1 MSSSAKTFPAWAFF
15 SLLSNL
21 ILLLAVILLIGKQQ
35 NFAAF
40 FGNAVSPSPEPITT
54 TQAQQVATPQLGKRH
69 KLDYQKWVNILK
81 QEAEVVAE
89 NKPRNLTIMAGDS
102 LSLWFPSELLPNNK
116 TWLNQGISGEKTAGL
131 LKRLNLFDKTT
142 PESIFV
148 MIGINDLIAGVND
161 ETILENQRQILNYL
175 REQHPKAKIV
185 VQSILPHQGEQATW
199 EGKEKLLAIP
209 NSRIRNLNQ
218 QLRTIAAKEDVKYL
232 NLYPLFANKQGSLRS
247 KFTTDGLHLN
257 PNGYLVWSSA
267 LQLTANSYQLTVN
280 SQQSTVN
287 R

>member
-1 MSSSAKTFPAWAFF
+1 VSRIAKTFPAWAFF
-15 SLLSNL
+15 SLLSNV

-35 NFAAF
+35 
-40 FGNAVSPSPEPITT
+40 AVSAFLANALSPTPQPTPK
-54 TQAQQVATPQLGKRH
+54 TQTQQAAAPQLGKRH
-69 KLDYQKWVNILK
+69 KFDYQTWVNILQ
-81 QEAEVVAE
+81 QEAEVAAQK
-89 NKPRNLTIMAGDS
+89 KPRNLTVMAGDS
-102 LSLWFPSELLPNNK
+102 LSLWFPSELLPDNK

-142 PESIFV
+142 PQSIFV

-161 ETILENQRQILNYL
+161 ETILDNQRQILNYL
-175 REQHPKAKIV
+175 RKKHPKAQIV
-185 VQSILPHQGEQATW
+185 VQSILPHQGSQATW

-232 NLYPLFANKQGSLRS
+232 NLHPLFADKQGNLRS
-247 KFTTDGLHLN
+247 NFTTDGLHLN

-267 LQLTANSYQLTVN
+267 LQLTVN
-280 SQQSTVN
+280 SQQ
-287 R
+287 

>member
-15 SLLSNL
+15 SLLSNV

-40 FGNAVSPSPEPITT
+40 FGNTVSPSPEPIPT

-69 KLDYQKWVNILK
+69 KFDYQKWVNILK

-89 NKPRNLTIMAGDS
+89 NKPQNLTVMAGDS

-161 ETILENQRQILNYL
+161 ATILENQRQILNYL
-175 REQHPKAKIV
+175 REKHPKAKIV

-232 NLYPLFANKQGSLRS
+232 NLYPLFADKQGNLRS

-267 LQLTANSYQLTVN
+267 LQLTVN
-280 SQQSTVN
+280 SEQ
-287 R
+287 

>member
-15 SLLSNL
+15 SLLSNV

-35 NFAAF
+35 DFAAF
-40 FGNAVSPSPEPITT
+40 FGNTVSPSPEPIPT
-54 TQAQQVATPQLGKRH
+54 TQAQQVVTPQLGKRH

-89 NKPRNLTIMAGDS
+89 KKPRNLTIMAGDS
-102 LSLWFPSELLPNNK
+102 LSLWFPSELLPDNK

-148 MIGINDLIAGVND
+148 MVGINDLIAGVND
-161 ETILENQRQILNYL
+161 ATILENQRQILNYL
-175 REQHPKAKIV
+175 REKHPKSKIV

-232 NLYPLFANKQGSLRS
+232 NLYPLFADKQGNLRS

-267 LQLTANSYQLTVN
+267 LQLTVSSEQ
-280 SQQSTVN
+280 
-287 R
+287 

>member
-15 SLLSNL
+15 SLLSNV
-21 ILLLAVILLIGKQQ
+21 ILLLAVILLIAKQQ

-40 FGNAVSPSPEPITT
+40 FSNAVSPVPEPIPT

-69 KLDYQKWVNILK
+69 KFDYQKWVNILK

-89 NKPRNLTIMAGDS
+89 KKPRNLTIMAGDS

-161 ETILENQRQILNYL
+161 ETILENQRKTMTYL
-175 REQHPKAKIV
+175 RKKHPKAQIV
-185 VQSILPHQGEQATW
+185 VQSILPHQGKEATW
-199 EGKEKLLAIP
+199 EGKAKLLAIP

-232 NLYPLFANKQGSLRS
+232 NLYPLFADKQGNLKSN
-247 KFTTDGLHLN
+247 FTTDGLHLN

-267 LQLTANSYQLTVN
+267 LQLTANSEQ
-280 SQQSTVN
+280 
-287 R
+287 

>member
-15 SLLSNL
+15 SLLSNV
-21 ILLLAVILLIGKQQ
+21 ILLLAVILLIGKQEAV
-35 NFAAF
+35 NAF
-40 FGNAVSPSPEPITT
+40 FANALSPTPEATPK
-54 TQAQQVATPQLGKRH
+54 TQTQQAVAPQLGKRH
-69 KLDYQKWVNILK
+69 KLDYQKWVNILE
-81 QEAEVVAE
+81 QEAEVAAQK
-89 NKPRNLTIMAGDS
+89 KPRNLTVMAGDS
-102 LSLWFPSELLPNNK
+102 LSLWFPSELLPDNK

-142 PESIFV
+142 PQSIFL

-161 ETILENQRQILNYL
+161 ETILDNQRQILNYL
-175 REQHPKAKIV
+175 RKNHPKAQIV
-185 VQSILPHQGEQATW
+185 VQSILPHQGEEATW

-232 NLYPLFANKQGSLRS
+232 NLYPLFADKQGNLKSN
-247 KFTTDGLHLN
+247 FTTDGLHLN

-267 LQLTANSYQLTVN
+267 LQLTVN
-280 SQQSTVN
+280 SEQ
-287 R
+287 

>member
-15 SLLSNL
+15 SLLSNV
-21 ILLLAVILLIGKQQ
+21 ILLLAVILLIAKQQ
-35 NFAAF
+35 NFTAF
-40 FGNAVSPSPEPITT
+40 FGNAVAPSPQPIPT

-69 KLDYQKWVNILK
+69 KFDYQKWVNILK

-89 NKPRNLTIMAGDS
+89 KKPRNLTIMAGDS
-102 LSLWFPSELLPNNK
+102 LSLWFPSELLPDNK

-148 MIGINDLIAGVND
+148 MVGINDLIAGVND
-161 ETILENQRQILNYL
+161 ATILENQRQILNYL
-175 REQHPKAKIV
+175 REKHPKSKIV

-232 NLYPLFANKQGSLRS
+232 NLYPLFADKQGNLRS

-267 LQLTANSYQLTVN
+267 LQLTVSSEQ
-280 SQQSTVN
+280 
-287 R
+287 

>member
-15 SLLSNL
+15 SLLSNV

-40 FGNAVSPSPEPITT
+40 FGNAFSPSPEPIPA

-89 NKPRNLTIMAGDS
+89 KKPRNLTIMAGDS

-161 ETILENQRQILNYL
+161 ATILENQRQILNYL

-232 NLYPLFANKQGSLRS
+232 NLYPLFADKQGNLRS

-267 LQLTANSYQLTVN
+267 LQLTVSSEQ
-280 SQQSTVN
+280 
-287 R
+287 

>member
-15 SLLSNL
+15 SLLSNV
-21 ILLLAVILLIGKQQ
+21 ILLLAVILLIAKQQ
-35 NFAAF
+35 NLTAF
-40 FGNAVSPSPEPITT
+40 FGNAVSPSPQPIPN
-54 TQAQQVATPQLGKRH
+54 TQAQQVASPQLGKRH
-69 KLDYQKWVNILK
+69 KFDYQKWVNILR

-89 NKPRNLTIMAGDS
+89 KKPRNLTVMAGDS
-102 LSLWFPSELLPNNK
+102 LSLWFPSKLLPDKK

-161 ETILENQRQILNYL
+161 ETILKNKRQILNYL
-175 REQHPKAKIV
+175 REKHPKAQIV

-199 EGKEKLLAIP
+199 EGKDKLLAIP

-218 QLRTIAAKEDVKYL
+218 QLQTIAAKEDVEYL
-232 NLYPLFANKQGSLRS
+232 NLYPLFADKQGNLKS
-247 KFTTDGLHLN
+247 KFTTDGLHLS
-257 PNGYLVWSSA
+257 PDGYLVWSSA
-267 LQLTANSYQLTVN
+267 LQLTVN
-280 SQQSTVN
+280 SEQ
-287 R
+287 

>member
-1 MSSSAKTFPAWAFF
+1 MIQIYKRISPLPVSSSAKTFPAWAFF
-15 SLLSNL
+15 SLLSNV

-40 FGNAVSPSPEPITT
+40 FGNTVSPSPEPIPT

-69 KLDYQKWVNILK
+69 KFDYQKWVNILK

-89 NKPRNLTIMAGDS
+89 NKPQNLTVMAGDS

-161 ETILENQRQILNYL
+161 ATILENQRQILNYL
-175 REQHPKAKIV
+175 RKKHPKAQIV

-232 NLYPLFANKQGSLRS
+232 NLYPLFADKQGNLRS

-267 LQLTANSYQLTVN
+267 LQLTANN
-280 SQQSTVN
+280 
-287 R
+287 

>member
-15 SLLSNL
+15 SLLSNV
-21 ILLLAVILLIGKQQ
+21 ILLLAVILLIAKQQ
-35 NFAAF
+35 NFTAF
-40 FGNAVSPSPEPITT
+40 FGNTVSPSPEPIPT

-69 KLDYQKWVNILK
+69 KFDYQKWVNILK

-89 NKPRNLTIMAGDS
+89 KKPRNLTIMAGDS
-102 LSLWFPSELLPNNK
+102 LSLWFPSELLPDNK

-148 MIGINDLIAGVND
+148 MVGINDLIAGVND
-161 ETILENQRQILNYL
+161 ATILENQRQILNYL
-175 REQHPKAKIV
+175 REKHPKSKIV

-232 NLYPLFANKQGSLRS
+232 NLYPLFADKQGNLRS

-267 LQLTANSYQLTVN
+267 LQLTVSSEQ
-280 SQQSTVN
+280 
-287 R
+287 

>member
-15 SLLSNL
+15 SLLSNV
-21 ILLLAVILLIGKQQ
+21 ILLLAVILLISKQQ

-40 FGNAVSPSPEPITT
+40 FDNAVSPNPEPIPT
-54 TQAQQVATPQLGKRH
+54 TQAQQTATPQLGKRH
-69 KLDYQKWVNILK
+69 KFDYQKWVNILK

-89 NKPRNLTIMAGDS
+89 NKPRNLTVMAGDS

-148 MIGINDLIAGVND
+148 MIGINDLIAGVKD

-175 REQHPKAKIV
+175 RKKHPKAQIV

-199 EGKEKLLAIP
+199 EGREKLLAIP

-232 NLYPLFANKQGSLRS
+232 NLYPLFADKQGNLKSN
-247 KFTTDGLHLN
+247 FTTDGLHLN

-267 LQLTANSYQLTVN
+267 LQLTANSDQ
-280 SQQSTVN
+280 
-287 R
+287 

>member
-15 SLLSNL
+15 SLLSNV

-40 FGNAVSPSPEPITT
+40 FGNAFSPSPEPIPA

-89 NKPRNLTIMAGDS
+89 NKPRNLTIIAGDS

-161 ETILENQRQILNYL
+161 ATILENQRQILNYL

-232 NLYPLFANKQGSLRS
+232 NLYPLFADKQGNLRS

-267 LQLTANSYQLTVN
+267 LQLTVSSEQ
-280 SQQSTVN
+280 
-287 R
+287 

>member
-15 SLLSNL
+15 SLLSNV

-40 FGNAVSPSPEPITT
+40 FGNTVSPSPEPIPT

-69 KLDYQKWVNILK
+69 KFDYQKWVNILK

-89 NKPRNLTIMAGDS
+89 NKPQNLTVMAGDS

-175 REQHPKAKIV
+175 RKKHPKAQIV

-232 NLYPLFANKQGSLRS
+232 NLYPLFADKQGNLRS

-267 LQLTANSYQLTVN
+267 LQLTANN
-280 SQQSTVN
+280 
-287 R
+287 

>member
-15 SLLSNL
+15 SLLSNV

-40 FGNAVSPSPEPITT
+40 FGNTVSPSPEPIPT

-69 KLDYQKWVNILK
+69 KFDYQKWVNILK

-89 NKPRNLTIMAGDS
+89 NKPQNLTVMAGDS

-161 ETILENQRQILNYL
+161 ATILENQRQILNYL
-175 REQHPKAKIV
+175 REKHPKAKIV

-232 NLYPLFANKQGSLRS
+232 NLYPLFADKQGNLRS

-267 LQLTANSYQLTVN
+267 LQLTVSSEQ
-280 SQQSTVN
+280 
-287 R
+287 

>member
-1 MSSSAKTFPAWAFF
+1 MSSSIKTFPAWAFF
-15 SLLSNL
+15 SLLSNV
-21 ILLLAVILLIGKQQ
+21 ILLVAVILLIGKQQ
-35 NFAAF
+35 DVTAF
-40 FGNAVSPSPEPITT
+40 LANVLSPTAEPTPKTQTEQAV
-54 TQAQQVATPQLGKRH
+54 APQLGKRH

-81 QEAEVVAE
+81 QEAEVAAE
-89 NKPRNLTIMAGDS
+89 KKPRNLTVMAGDS
-102 LSLWFPSELLPNNK
+102 LSLWFPSELLPENK

-142 PESIFV
+142 PETIFV

-161 ETILENQRQILNYL
+161 RTILDNQRQILNYL
-175 REQHPKAKIV
+175 RKKHPKAQIV

-218 QLRTIAAKEDVKYL
+218 QLRTIAAEESVKYL
-232 NLYPLFANKQGSLRS
+232 NLYPLFADKQGFLRS
-247 KFTTDGLHLN
+247 NFTTDGLHLN

-267 LQLTANSYQLTVN
+267 LQLTINSEQ
-280 SQQSTVN
+280 
-287 R
+287 

>member
-15 SLLSNL
+15 SLLSNV

-40 FGNAVSPSPEPITT
+40 FGNAFSPSPEPIPA

-89 NKPRNLTIMAGDS
+89 KKPRNLTIMAGDS
-102 LSLWFPSELLPNNK
+102 LSLWFPSELLPDNK

-148 MIGINDLIAGVND
+148 MVGINDLIAGVND
-161 ETILENQRQILNYL
+161 ATILENQRQILNYL
-175 REQHPKAKIV
+175 REKHPKSKIV

-232 NLYPLFANKQGSLRS
+232 NLYPLFADKQGNLRS

-267 LQLTANSYQLTVN
+267 LQLTVSSEQ
-280 SQQSTVN
+280 
-287 R
+287 

>member
-15 SLLSNL
+15 SLLSNV

-40 FGNAVSPSPEPITT
+40 FGNTVSPSPEPIPT

-69 KLDYQKWVNILK
+69 KFDYQKWVNILK

-89 NKPRNLTIMAGDS
+89 KKPRNLTIMAGDS
-102 LSLWFPSELLPNNK
+102 LSLWFPSELLPNSK

-161 ETILENQRQILNYL
+161 ATILENQRQILNYL

-232 NLYPLFANKQGSLRS
+232 NLYPLFADKQGNLRS

-267 LQLTANSYQLTVN
+267 LQLTANSEQ
-280 SQQSTVN
+280 
-287 R
+287 